1 MCTWFYADYKS
12 LENYITR
19 AQKSPLTNEIM
30 YTMFR
35 STAMTGDIRP
45 TDVAAVIASGRSGN
59 MGVFPMV
66 WGFTNEAS
74 IKPIINC
81 RIETADQKNLW
92 RESWHTRRCVI
103 PASRYYEWGVL
114 PTEDGYNIHRQQRDI
129 KKTRFA
135 IQPTGAEITF
145 LAGLYRY
152 EEHNGK
158 QILMFSVITR
168 ESVEPVSSIHDRMPV
183 ILDKENVKE
192 WIRPNGDPSTI
203 VEKALSNMVFERA
216 VDYPRFPP
224 ETITA

>member
-12 LENYITR
+12 LESYITK
-19 AQKSPLTNEIM
+19 AQKSPLANEIM
-30 YTMFR
+30 LTMSC

-74 IKPIINC
+74 TKPIINC
-81 RIETADQKNLW
+81 RIETVDQKNLW

-103 PASRYYEWGVL
+103 PASWYYEWGVL
-114 PTEDGYNIHRQQRDI
+114 PTDEGYNSRQQRDI
-129 KKTRFA
+129 KKTRFI

-158 QILMFSVITR
+158 QIPMFSVITR
-168 ESVEPVSSIHDRMPV
+168 ESVEPVRSIHDRMP
-183 ILDKENVKE
+183 LMLKKEDVRD
-192 WIRPNGDPSTI
+192 WVRPNASPNGI
-203 VEKALSNMVFERA
+203 AERA
-216 VDYPRFPP
+216 LTDVIM
-224 ETITA
+224 EAASV

>member
-1 MCTWFYADYKS
+1 MCTCFYTDYKS

-19 AQKSPLTNEIM
+19 AQKSPLANEIM
-30 YTMFR
+30 LTMSR
-35 STAMTGDIRP
+35 SIAMTGDIRP

-74 IKPIINC
+74 SKPIINC

-103 PASRYYEWGVL
+103 PASWYYEWGVL
-114 PTEDGYNIHRQQRDI
+114 PTEDGYNIHRQQRGI

-158 QILMFSVITR
+158 QIPMFSVITR
-168 ESVEPVSSIHDRMPV
+168 EAVDPVRNIHDRMPLMLKQEDV
-183 ILDKENVKE
+183 RE
-192 WIRPNGDPSTI
+192 WVRPNVSPSGI
-203 VEKALSNMVFERA
+203 AERA
-216 VDYPRFPP
+216 LTDVFM
-224 ETITA
+224 EAASI

>member
-19 AQKSPLTNEIM
+19 AQKSPLANEIM
-30 YTMFR
+30 LTMSR
-35 STAMTGDIRP
+35 SIAMTGDIRP
-45 TDVAAVIASGRSGN
+45 TDVAAIIASGRSGN

-74 IKPIINC
+74 SKPIINC

-92 RESWHTRRCVI
+92 RESWHPRRCVI
-103 PASRYYEWGVL
+103 PASWYYEWGVL
-114 PTEDGYNIHRQQRDI
+114 PTDEGYNSRQQRDI
-129 KKTRFA
+129 KKAHFI

-158 QILMFSVITR
+158 QIPMFSVITR
-168 ESVEPVSSIHDRMPV
+168 ESVEPVRSIHDRMPLILKQEDVCDWIHPEASYSGIVGRALTDV
-183 ILDKENVKE
+183 IME
-192 WIRPNGDPSTI
+192 
-203 VEKALSNMVFERA
+203 AA
-216 VDYPRFPP
+216 
-224 ETITA
+224 

>member
-19 AQKSPLTNEIM
+19 AQKSPLANEIM
-30 YTMFR
+30 LTMSR
-35 STAMTGDIRP
+35 SVAMTGDIRP

-74 IKPIINC
+74 TKPIINC
-81 RIETADQKNLW
+81 RIETADQKKLW
-92 RESWHTRRCVI
+92 RESWHT
-103 PASRYYEWGVL
+103 
-114 PTEDGYNIHRQQRDI
+114 RQQRDI
-129 KKTRFA
+129 KKTRFI

-158 QILMFSVITR
+158 QIPMFSVITR
-168 ESVEPVSSIHDRMPV
+168 ESVEPVRSIHDRMPLMLKQEDV
-183 ILDKENVKE
+183 RE
-192 WIRPNGDPSTI
+192 WVRPDACPSGIT
-203 VEKALSNMVFERA
+203 ERA
-216 VDYPRFPP
+216 LTDVIM
-224 ETITA
+224 EAASV

>member
-12 LENYITR
+12 LENYITK
-19 AQKSPLTNEIM
+19 AQKSPLANEIM
-30 YTMFR
+30 LTMSR
-35 STAMTGDIRP
+35 NTVMTGDIRP
-45 TDVAAVIASGRSGN
+45 TDVAAVVASGRSGN

-66 WGFTNEAS
+66 WGFTNEVS
-74 IKPIINC
+74 SKPIINC

-103 PASRYYEWGVL
+103 PASWYYEWGVL

-135 IQPTGAEITF
+135 IQPTGAEITL

-158 QILMFSVITR
+158 QIPMFSVITR
-168 ESVEPVSSIHDRMPV
+168 EAVDPVRSIHDQMP
-183 ILDKENVKE
+183 LMLKKEDVRD
-192 WIRPNGDPSTI
+192 WVRPNTSPSCI
-203 VEKALSNMVFERA
+203 VERALTDVIMEAASV
-216 VDYPRFPP
+216 
-224 ETITA
+224 

>member
-19 AQKSPLTNEIM
+19 AQKSPLANEIM
-30 YTMFR
+30 VTMSR
-35 STAMTGDIRP
+35 SIAMTGDIRP
-45 TDVAAVIASGRSGN
+45 TDVVAVIASGRSGN
-59 MGVFPMV
+59 MGVFPMA

-74 IKPIINC
+74 SKPIINC
-81 RIETADQKNLW
+81 RIETADQKSLW

-103 PASRYYEWGVL
+103 PASWYYEWGVL

-129 KKTRFA
+129 KKTRFI

-158 QILMFSVITR
+158 QIPMFSFITR
-168 ESVEPVSSIHDRMPV
+168 MTVEPVRSIHDRMPLMLKQEDV
-183 ILDKENVKE
+183 RDRV
-192 WIRPNGDPSTI
+192 RPNASPNGIT
-203 VEKALSNMVFERA
+203 ERA
-216 VDYPRFPP
+216 LTDVIM
-224 ETITA
+224 EAASV

>member
-19 AQKSPLTNEIM
+19 AQKSPLANEIM
-30 YTMFR
+30 LTMSR
-35 STAMTGDIRP
+35 SIAMTGDIRP

-74 IKPIINC
+74 SKPIINC

-103 PASRYYEWGVL
+103 PASWYYEWGVP
-114 PTEDGYNIHRQQRDI
+114 PTDEGYNTLRQQRDI
-129 KKTRFA
+129 KKTRFI
-135 IQPTGAEITF
+135 IQPAGAEITF

-152 EEHNGK
+152 EEHSGK
-158 QILMFSVITR
+158 QIPMFSVITR
-168 ESVEPVSSIHDRMPV
+168 EAVEPVRNIHERMP
-183 ILDKENVKE
+183 LMLKKEDVRD
-192 WIRPNGDPSTI
+192 WVRPNTSPSGI
-203 VEKALSNMVFERA
+203 IERA
-216 VDYPRFPP
+216 LTDVIM
-224 ETITA
+224 EAASV